1 MKFLK
6 PIIAFFLF
14 SITTNT
20 SFSQSCLHTVRFT
33 DTYGDGWT
41 GGTVTITVN
50 GVNVPTITDYELL
63 VGSGPEDLTFTAST
77 GDMIRVI
84 KTNTSTWPG
93 EMRVEV
99 FDFSMTAIIPLHE
112 PLNAP
117 GTEGEGNCTPPVTV
131 PTNAPGGVSGIR
143 VWLKA
148 NANVYSGAG
157 ITPATDGGT
166 IQQWNENSGNTAFT
180 SVSQSVTA
188 KRPIYRTG
196 EFNYNPVVSTEDLA
210 APHFMQSSDITD
222 TDLSASGNLTFYG
235 VNTQSAGA
243 VAYLWNAQSQS
254 KFGFQ
259 GNFAFCQGD
268 VSPST
273 TINLGS
279 ELMPAVKTVEHT
291 DASGV
296 VKSYYNNEYIATT
309 TNDGLS
315 TGNYF
320 DPYSIGALPGGGW
333 PGEVKIGEI
342 LYFDGV
348 HSTTDRTRVST
359 YLAIKYGTLL
369 DNTGGG
375 IAGDYLATDGTNIW
389 DADLYPVYHNNV
401 IGIGRDTDEELEQ
414 KQSHTADDTTRI
426 YLNTLQTTN
435 ETNTG
440 SFTEN
445 VSYVLMGHDLGLMY
459 ATVAS
464 NAELPIGLTGCAL
477 YSRLERE
484 WKVTKTNMV
493 DDFSW
498 DIKLS
503 IGAIPTLVDVS
514 HLRLLVD
521 TDDDFSNGGT
531 TCFYNGDGTGI
542 IISYANSTI
551 TISGISNTHLPN
563 DMTRFMTIASINV
576 ATPLPIKL
584 ANFEVDCENGTST
597 LNWTTVSEQNNAYF
611 TIEKGSDALHF
622 EPITNV
628 NGAGNSSTS
637 INYTWKDDNPIH
649 GLVYYRLK
657 QTDFNG
663 DFKYLG
669 IKTVDCEN
677 STDITIY
684 PNPFNSSFTVHL
696 SKHTLYPTSIEIM
709 DYLGRAVYSRKFAET
724 NAIEITLDNTVPPGY
739 YFIKVSNKSFETT
752 ERLVKMN

>member
-1 MKFLK
+1 
-6 PIIAFFLF
+6 
-14 SITTNT
+14 
-20 SFSQSCLHTVRFT
+20 
-33 DTYGDGWT
+33 
-41 GGTVTITVN
+41 
-50 GVNVPTITDYELL
+50 
-63 VGSGPEDLTFTAST
+63 
-77 GDMIRVI
+77 
-84 KTNTSTWPG
+84 
-93 EMRVEV
+93 
-99 FDFSMTAIIPLHE
+99 
-112 PLNAP
+112 
-117 GTEGEGNCTPPVTV
+117 
-131 PTNAPGGVSGIR
+131 
-143 VWLKA
+143 
-148 NANVYSGAG
+148 
-157 ITPATDGGT
+157 
-166 IQQWNENSGNTAFT
+166 
-180 SVSQSVTA
+180 
-188 KRPIYRTG
+188 
-196 EFNYNPVVSTEDLA
+196 
-210 APHFMQSSDITD
+210 
-222 TDLSASGNLTFYG
+222 
-235 VNTQSAGA
+235 
-243 VAYLWNAQSQS
+243 
-254 KFGFQ
+254 
-259 GNFAFCQGD
+259 
-268 VSPST
+268 
-273 TINLGS
+273 
-279 ELMPAVKTVEHT
+279 
-291 DASGV
+291 
-296 VKSYYNNEYIATT
+296 
-309 TNDGLS
+309 
-315 TGNYF
+315 
-320 DPYSIGALPGGGW
+320 
-333 PGEVKIGEI
+333 
-342 LYFDGV
+342 
-348 HSTTDRTRVST
+348 
-359 YLAIKYGTLL
+359 
-369 DNTGGG
+369 
-375 IAGDYLATDGTNIW
+375 
-389 DADLYPVYHNNV
+389 
-401 IGIGRDTDEELEQ
+401 
-414 KQSHTADDTTRI
+414 
-426 YLNTLQTTN
+426 
-435 ETNTG
+435 
-440 SFTEN
+440 
-445 VSYVLMGHDLGLMY
+445 MGHDLGLMY

-531 TCFYNGDGTGI
+531 TCFYNGDGTGT

-696 SKHTLYPTSIEIM
+696 SKHTL
-709 DYLGRAVYSRKFAET
+709 
-724 NAIEITLDNTVPPGY
+724 TL
-739 YFIKVSNKSFETT
+739 
-752 ERLVKMN
+752 LQ